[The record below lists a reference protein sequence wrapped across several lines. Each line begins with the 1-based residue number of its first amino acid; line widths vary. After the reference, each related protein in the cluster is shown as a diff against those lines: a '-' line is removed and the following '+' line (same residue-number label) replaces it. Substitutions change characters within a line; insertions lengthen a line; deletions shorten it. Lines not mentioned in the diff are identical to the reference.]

1 MEWSHGVSMFM
12 NGPYRWLSVEADGY
26 AFLRP
31 VFRSLAVRSLRLFT
45 EASDTG
51 LCPDRNSQGGLV
63 TAVAEFQGRMVAIV
77 WSDFRVDGG
86 CYGQANSRRFA
97 AFLRQLR
104 LEGDGGPPLFYVVS
118 SAGVSLM
125 QGRSVFSDAFQL
137 WPELLAYSREQL
149 VVTCAVGKC
158 LGLAAL
164 LYGLGHYRLAV
175 AGHTHVN
182 LTGPEVLALFFGE
195 GVDFEREASAEAVLE
210 HTDLIHEL
218 VPSIDAAF
226 ARWKSLLLPA
236 AHTRPAVP
244 DDDAA
249 TDAFLTAFLDGT
261 PLELLPGQS
270 ASLRVFLGTRGGRP
284 LGIFINPPR
293 RTNNLITVR
302 ALDKYA
308 AGLDLFRALRLPIVS
323 FLDSP
328 GVDPRFEQ
336 SNAGNIRRMLGVGE
350 KLIHYPY
357 RAMGVVN
364 GRCFGGASSLTIP
377 KVFGGWRALAMRGS
391 VIGAMQGTIID
402 QLLRQSP
409 RLHEQWLKESASQGA
424 DLEDLLAS
432 GMLDAV
438 IDPHELP
445 GEIDRLL
452 AGSGAPAA
460 RRELPPSGAHDP
472 PWDDTGSAATRF
484 LARMFAR

>member
-1 MEWSHGVSMFM
+1 M
-12 NGPYRWLSVEADGY
+12 NDQYRWVAIDSDGY
-26 AFLRP
+26 QFMKP
-31 VFRSLAVRSLRLFT
+31 VFSSLAVRSLRLFT
-45 EASDTG
+45 EAKDPGSR
-51 LCPDRNSQGGLV
+51 CDRSSHGGLV
-63 TAVAEFQGRMVAIV
+63 TAVAQLNGRRVAVV

-86 CYGQANSRRFA
+86 CYSHANSRRFS
-97 AFLRQLR
+97 AFLRELR
-104 LEGDGGPPLFYVVS
+104 REGDGGPPLFYAVS

-125 QGRSVFSDAFQL
+125 QGRTVFSEAFQL
-137 WPELLAYSREQL
+137 WPKLLAYSREQL
-149 VVTCAVGKC
+149 VVTCALGKC

-164 LYGLGHYRLAV
+164 LFGLGHYRMAV
-175 AGHTHVN
+175 GGRTHIN

-195 GVDFEREASAEAVLE
+195 SIDFEHQASAEAVHD

-218 VPSIDAAF
+218 VPSVEAAF
-226 ARWKSLLLPA
+226 ARWKSLLTPA
-236 AHTRPAVP
+236 AHTRPSVP
-244 DDDAA
+244 DDDPT
-249 TDAFLTAFLDGT
+249 TDAFLTQFLDGT
-261 PLELLPGQS
+261 PLELFAGS
-270 ASLRVFLGTRGGRP
+270 CASLRVFLGTRGSRP

-302 ALDKYA
+302 ALEKYA
-308 AGLDLFRALRLPIVS
+308 AGLDLFRAMRLPIVS

-336 SNAGNIRRMLGVGE
+336 SNANNIRKMLWVGE
-350 KLIHYPY
+350 KLIQYPY

-391 VIGAMQGTIID
+391 EIGAMQSGIID

-409 RLHEQWLKESASQGA
+409 RLHEQWLQSAATQNPE
-424 DLEDLLAS
+424 LEDLLAS

-445 GEIDRLL
+445 AEIDRLL
-452 AGSGAPAA
+452 SGADTPASP
-460 RRELPPSGAHDP
+460 RHDTTHASSAP
-472 PWDDTGSAATRF
+472 PWDDTGSASKRF
-484 LARMFAR
+484 LARLFSR

>member
-1 MEWSHGVSMFM
+1 M
-12 NGPYRWLSVEADGY
+12 NGPYRWVTIEVGGY

-31 VFRSLAVRSLRLFT
+31 VFRALAVRTLRLFT
-45 EASDTG
+45 EASDPATF
-51 LCPDRNSQGGLV
+51 PDRNSQGGLV
-63 TAVAEFQGRMVAIV
+63 TAVTEFQGRTVAIA

-104 LEGDGGPPLFYVVS
+104 HEGDGGPPLLYVVS
-118 SAGVSLM
+118 SAGVNLM
-125 QGRSVFSDAFQL
+125 QGRTVFSDAFQL

-149 VVTCAVGKC
+149 VVTCATGKC

-175 AGHTHVN
+175 AGRTHVN

-195 GVDFEREASAEAVLE
+195 GVDFQREASAEAVLE

-218 VPSIDAAF
+218 VPSIEGAF
-226 ARWKSLLLPA
+226 ARWKSLLNPA

-244 DDDAA
+244 DEDAA
-249 TDAFLTAFLDGT
+249 TDALLTLFLDGT
-261 PLELLPGQS
+261 PLELLPGPCP
-270 ASLRVFLGTRGGRP
+270 SLRVFLGTRGGRP

-302 ALDKYA
+302 ALEKYA

-336 SNAGNIRRMLGVGE
+336 SNAGNIRRMLWVGE
-350 KLIHYPY
+350 KLIQYPY
-357 RAMGVVN
+357 RSMGVVN

-409 RLHEQWLKESASQGA
+409 RLHEQWLQTSATQDPG
-424 DLEDLLAS
+424 LEDLLAS

-452 AGSGAPAA
+452 SGAGAPDPRQESPPNGAPA
-460 RRELPPSGAHDP
+460 LPR
-472 PWDDTGSAATRF
+472 DDTGSAATRF
-484 LARMFAR
+484 LARRFAR